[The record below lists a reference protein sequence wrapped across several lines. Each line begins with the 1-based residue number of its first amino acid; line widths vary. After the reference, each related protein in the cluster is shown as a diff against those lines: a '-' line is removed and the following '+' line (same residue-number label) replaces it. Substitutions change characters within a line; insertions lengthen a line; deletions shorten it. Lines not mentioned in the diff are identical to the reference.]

1 VRAAKCEREDNLRS
15 YIGHGQ
21 ARRASEEPQHQSFGE
36 SLPDQTKSWCAQRD
50 AQRSIHEGSSVPQKS
65 LIVLQAAL
73 SLVLLAGA
81 GLLTE
86 SLRNLESQQFG
97 FETDGRLIVKVDP
110 GLAGY
115 TADRLDGLYR
125 TLRERL
131 GQIPEVESVSLSL

>member
-1 VRAAKCEREDNLRS
+1 MRVKPCAARS
-15 YIGHGQ
+15 
-21 ARRASEEPQHQSFGE
+21 AAFPKV
-36 SLPDQTKSWCAQRD
+36 PP
-50 AQRSIHEGSSVPQKS
+50 VPQKS

-86 SLRNLESQQFG
+86 SLRNLENQQFG

-125 TLRERL
+125 ALRERL
-131 GQIPEVESVSLSL
+131 GQLPGVESVSLSL